1 MDVAVNVSAHQL
13 MGPDFAATVESVLA
27 DTRTASARVT
37 LEVTESVFIQD
48 SSRALLVLQD
58 LKDLGVMLAL
68 DDFGT
73 GYSSLSY
80 LKQFP
85 VDIVKIDQSF
95 VADLG
100 HDATSRHIVSAIVGL
115 GHDLGMRIVAEGV
128 ESPTQYEEVRSL
140 GCDDYQGFYFAR
152 PQSVEDLDAI
162 LLEEAG

>member
-1 MDVAVNVSAHQL
+1 MA
-13 MGPDFAATVESVLA
+13 PDFAATVEGVLTA
-27 DTRTASARVT
+27 TRTNAGAVT

-48 SSRALLVLQD
+48 SSRALVVLQD

-100 HDATSRHIVSAIVGL
+100 HDPTSHHIVSAIVGL
-115 GHDLGMRIVAEGV
+115 GHDLGMRS
-128 ESPTQYEEVRSL
+128 SPKVSSRPPHYEEVRAL
-140 GCDDYQGFYFAR
+140 GCDAYQGYYFAR
-152 PQSVEDLDAI
+152 PQSAEDLDAF
-162 LLEEAG
+162 LLEDTG